1 MSPIITSVNYDAT
14 CRTCGASHNFK
25 LDHKTEDFEE
35 LEIYVHADLDD
46 RGWVDGEC
54 DRCAEKLANN
64 PDRAYDE
71 AVEAGL

>member
-1 MSPIITSVNYDAT
+1 MSPTITSINYDAT
-14 CRTCGASHNFK
+14 CRTCGASHSFK
-25 LDHKTEDFEE
+25 LNHKTEDFEE
-35 LEIYVHADLDD
+35 LEILVHADLDD

-54 DRCAEKLANN
+54 DRCAEEMVTN

>member
-1 MSPIITSVNYDAT
+1 MSPIVTSINYDAT

-46 RGWVDGEC
+46 RGWIDGEC
-54 DRCAEKLANN
+54 DRCAVVPKDT
-64 PDRAYDE
+64 DRAYDE
-71 AVEAGL
+71 TVEEGV